1 LSLPN
6 TSNSSKLQLTGHYQA
21 HIMWAPAIENRQMWH
36 CAEPVTVKTDQ
47 AWWTV
52 GEDGDDEHGEDPV
65 SCLSLNS

>member
-52 GEDGDDEHGEDPV
+52 VCH
-65 SCLSLNS
+65 